1 MIDQILECLER
12 KRTRAMYSAL
22 GEVIGSFRTR
32 TPSGR
37 SSQFPC
43 AKAPRARRRGS
54 IQRGYCLPRQTM
66 LTMVFKLCRSAEKRW
81 CRLQG

>member
-12 KRTRAMYSAL
+12 KRTRATYSAL

-37 SSQFPC
+37 QYLFEGFEYAVRLPVFLKVLSQF
-43 AKAPRARRRGS
+43 RIFRSVRRQGC
-54 IQRGYCLPRQTM
+54 QDYKFQNLPNLKGY
-66 LTMVFKLCRSAEKRW
+66 
-81 CRLQG
+81 

>member
-12 KRTRAMYSAL
+12 KRTRATYSAL

-43 AKAPRARRRGS
+43 AKAPRARRGTVKLSRILGFWRRNRLSVERRIDNLGS
-54 IQRGYCLPRQTM
+54 GQ
-66 LTMVFKLCRSAEKRW
+66 AAD
-81 CRLQG
+81 